1 VTGWLLL
8 WACGAEE
15 AAAGWSQ
22 EEGLA
27 PILAQLDAD
36 QSGDVSASEYED
48 RTWMSPKFD
57 EVDQDSDGLLS
68 AAELRGLLYSED
80 VQRFD
85 GRPER
90 KAVDKEEWARPFADE
105 RENRLIWE
113 LLNFMDQEVA
123 FADSSVTRPSFSEL
137 DTAAR
142 TGDMDSFEVWRV
154 LSKLQSSYQSTDLT
168 WPEALALPATFTL
181 RGESI
186 PGYTDCM
193 QTSKQEGSTPESCCD
208 VVGGRYLADGSGGCE
223 RTVGLDHE

>member
-1 VTGWLLL
+1 MWWLLL
-8 WACGAEE
+8 WGCGDEE
-15 AAAGWSQ
+15 VSAGWSQ

-27 PILAQLDAD
+27 PILAQMDAD

-48 RTWMSPKFD
+48 RAWMSPDFD

-90 KAVDKEEWARPFADE
+90 KAVDKEVWARPFSDE
-105 RENRLIWE
+105 RENRLVWE
-113 LLNFMDQEVA
+113 LLNFMDQEIA
-123 FADSSVTRPSFSEL
+123 FADPSVPRPGFSEL

-142 TGDMDSFEVWRV
+142 TGDMDSLEVWMV
-154 LSKLQSSYQSTDLT
+154 LSKLQSSYQSAALT
-168 WPEALALPATFTL
+168 WPEALALPASFTL

-186 PGYTDCM
+186 PGYTECM
-193 QTSKQEGSTPESCCD
+193 KTSREEGSTPESCCD
-208 VVGGRYLADGSGGCE
+208 DVSGRYRTEGSGGCE
-223 RTVGLDHE
+223 RTVGRDHE